1 MAQGTNGA
9 ECFRRELNNA
19 RRAACEKRWNE
30 LRGEHGKKR
39 MLSFEVEQV
48 VVNGFVAA
56 NAQLL

>member
-1 MAQGTNGA
+1 
-9 ECFRRELNNA
+9 LKNA

-30 LRGEHGKKR
+30 LRREHGKKR